1 MQTMILTSQ
10 DQLKNLDNVGAVLIY
25 PSKITTSGLIQSA
38 TSNDL
43 VVNCIVDDDP
53 DNAFVGK
60 SLSAL
65 GYPTGCYIVINYQ
78 SKKDVKD
85 ITGAFSNNLQLGY
98 RAAIIVN
105 KSDYTQDDFKAFS
118 QYGIIVIDHNDVKN
132 HILTVPEF
140 LTSRS
145 LAMIRDYT
153 NVDISNVGPGAFVGV
168 GKDTSG
174 LGGGRSFGY
183 STNGQDFYAVITPKG
198 LVFRQID
205 ALRMWRL
212 LKPQQAAQIG
222 DFFNNKV
229 AKEIEAQ
236 NESLKSAVATANSA
250 VNAANQAVNDSKV
263 NSDAINAMKSAE
275 SKARADADKALSD
288 AQAAIKNV
296 SSNVDAVWKNI
307 ASVEGQVNSVQT
319 ANEAVAK
326 QLKAD
331 LSSAKEKILTANDNL
346 TKAQAAIEDNKKAIA
361 ANVSSINA
369 TIAQHKKDI
378 EAAQAANAQTA
389 NELAS
394 YTKQAE
400 AQEKTIKALQSD
412 DDSTKLTIADIK
424 GNVTQVQD
432 SVTGLTASLK
442 DTNNNV
448 ATVKA
453 QADSLSSTL
462 TTQGKSVSQ
471 LLQTVTSL
479 TSSLKDADGR
489 LSTVEQTAKSQTTTI
504 SGLKDNFTQVKQ
516 EADKLTD
523 TLKDTQGNIAQ
534 VQATAKGLS
543 EQIESAQGDISNL
556 TKTATS
562 IQASLTDHS
571 KRIASV
577 EARADKL
584 ESDMKD
590 AQGNIT
596 TAMQTASEASVI
608 ASDAKSNAATA
619 VVTANGVKAVAQ
631 DANSTATEAKV
642 TASEASVIASNAKS
656 DVLTVATTASDAKML
671 ATNANSQAME
681 ANATASNVSINLSE
695 IEKTAN
701 NAASQ
706 ASVATSKADSNAKQI
721 SNVADTVTTLQ
732 TSIQATQKEL
742 SGKVDQATIDSTNKR
757 LEDIN
762 AQVSVVAGEVRS
774 KAEQTTVS
782 GISTDL
788 NDLKAKAESIEK
800 DDIDFNDCKS
810 QMNIFSKGP
819 KNAPNDNYW
828 WYLRVEPGTEG
839 RVTQYAVSDRDNHH
853 YTRQFILTSWT
864 PWKETADSNDVAN
877 LQAQV
882 DKHSTE
888 ISNNTKEI
896 QLKADSQTVN
906 EINQTVQ
913 QQQAQQKVLADQITS
928 KVSSADVEKLV
939 DGKGFAT
946 KDLVESS
953 ITQAS
958 GKINETI
965 TNLQG
970 NLQNITADLTGLQST
985 VKDKADQ
992 SQITQLTNIVQS
1004 KVSSKDYQTTISQL
1018 TNDINAKVA
1027 KGDLISQINI
1037 EAGQTLIQSK
1047 KLFLDADSVVFSGKA
1062 FIPDAAIANL
1072 SLDKLTT
1079 GHITIPLT
1087 DKFGNEIELG
1097 REGIEISSLY
1107 SSIDRKEPDSSAN
1120 SNDSSANS
1128 SQTDNNA
1135 VQAASLMTSFAAIAN
1150 QPDDSGGLSSNGNIP
1165 DQPDNPDHP
1174 DTYTTSASYRMRLTA
1189 DGLRMIQ
1196 RVHYKNDRDG
1206 KENDRDFT
1214 ELQVS
1219 PVNAV
1224 GAETTDGANGLA
1236 FVTGVDDN
1244 DYTTGN
1250 QPASF
1255 LALGSGKKT
1264 NEKGTTFHNLDVI
1277 YSATSRSGYPA
1288 GMNVNTHLHILPPGA
1303 DHSIQAVWVSWSNWD
1318 GGEKYPALVQ
1328 DGANWGG
1335 VAFPKS
1341 GRVTLFDANGRYYTP
1356 DRNTGIGPY
1365 NSYGG

>member
-1 MQTMILTSQ
+1 MILTSQ
-10 DQLKNLDNVGAVLIY
+10 DQLKNLDNVGAVLVY

-38 TSNDL
+38 LSNDL
-43 VVNCIVDDDP
+43 VVNCIVDEDP

-212 LKPQQAAQIG
+212 LKPQQTAQIG

-236 NESLKSAVATANSA
+236 NESLKSAVSNASEAVKRADSA
-250 VNAANQAVNDSKV
+250 VANSKV
-263 NSDAINAMKSAE
+263 NSDAIKAMQSAASEAKSDAQNATNIANAMKSSVTDQLKNLDSTSKELDNARSEMTQYAKTAQDQGKDIADLKKSTAE
-275 SKARADADKALSD
+275 ITAGVANTKGDVAELKINASATAVMASNNKSD
-288 AQAAIKNV
+288 ITQLQVTA
-296 SSNVDAVWKNI
+296 SNASIDLQNAKSDI
-307 ASVEGQVNSVQT
+307 ASVNAT
-319 ANEAVAK
+319 ADK
-326 QLKAD
+326 
-331 LSSAKEKILTANDNL
+331 
-346 TKAQAAIEDNKKAIA
+346 
-361 ANVSSINA
+361 INA
-369 TIAQHKKDI
+369 SIKD
-378 EAAQAANAQTA
+378 Q
-389 NELAS
+389 
-394 YTKQAE
+394 
-400 AQEKTIKALQSD
+400 
-412 DDSTKLTIADIK
+412 
-424 GNVTQVQD
+424 
-432 SVTGLTASLK
+432 
-442 DTNNNV
+442 
-448 ATVKA
+448 
-453 QADSLSSTL
+453 
-462 TTQGKSVSQ
+462 
-471 LLQTVTSL
+471 
-479 TSSLKDADGR
+479 DGR
-489 LSTVEQTAKSQTTTI
+489 ISTVEQTAKGIQATI
-504 SGLKDNFTQVKQ
+504 GNQQNDINTIKQ
-516 EADKLTD
+516 EATGMKETIINNQKQLTEINTSVD
-523 TLKDTQGNIAQ
+523 
-534 VQATAKGLS
+534 GLS
-543 EQIESAQGDISNL
+543 
-556 TKTATS
+556 TK
-562 IQASLTDHS
+562 
-571 KRIASV
+571 
-577 EARADKL
+577 
-584 ESDMKD
+584 
-590 AQGNIT
+590 
-596 TAMQTASEASVI
+596 
-608 ASDAKSNAATA
+608 
-619 VVTANGVKAVAQ
+619 
-631 DANSTATEAKV
+631 
-642 TASEASVIASNAKS
+642 
-656 DVLTVATTASDAKML
+656 
-671 ATNANSQAME
+671 
-681 ANATASNVSINLSE
+681 
-695 IEKTAN
+695 
-701 NAASQ
+701 
-706 ASVATSKADSNAKQI
+706 
-721 SNVADTVTTLQ
+721 
-732 TSIQATQKEL
+732 
-742 SGKVDQATIDSTNKR
+742 
-757 LEDIN
+757 
-762 AQVSVVAGEVRS
+762 VAGAV
-774 KAEQTTVS
+774 
-782 GISTDL
+782 G
-788 NDLKAKAESIEK
+788 K
-800 DDIDFNDCKS
+800 DF
-810 QMNIFSKGP
+810 
-819 KNAPNDNYW
+819 
-828 WYLRVEPGTEG
+828 
-839 RVTQYAVSDRDNHH
+839 
-853 YTRQFILTSWT
+853 
-864 PWKETADSNDVAN
+864 
-877 LQAQV
+877 
-882 DKHSTE
+882 
-888 ISNNTKEI
+888 
-896 QLKADSQTVN
+896 
-906 EINQTVQ
+906 
-913 QQQAQQKVLADQITS
+913 
-928 KVSSADVEKLV
+928 
-939 DGKGFAT
+939 
-946 KDLVESS
+946 VESS
-953 ITQAS
+953 IKQAND
-958 GKINETI
+958 KINESI
-965 TNLQG
+965 TSING
-970 NLQNITADLTGLQST
+970 NIQNITADLNGVQAT
-985 VKDKADQ
+985 VKDKADV
-992 SQITQLTNIVQS
+992 SQITQLTNLIS
-1004 KVSSKDYQTTISQL
+1004 TKVNQDDYKSAITQL
-1018 TNDINAKVA
+1018 GDDINARVQ
-1027 KGDLISQINI
+1027 KGDLISQINL
-1037 EAGQTLIQSK
+1037 EAGQTLIESK

-1107 SSIDRKEPDSSAN
+1107 SSIDRKDPDSSAN
-1120 SNDSSANS
+1120 STDSSAS
-1128 SQTDNNA
+1128 SNQTDNNA

-1150 QPDDSGGLSSNGNIP
+1150 QPDDSGGSSSNGNIP

-1255 LALGSGKKT
+1255 LALGNGKKT
-1264 NEKGTTFHNLDVI
+1264 NEKGTTLHNLDVI

-1318 GGEKYPALVQ
+1318 WGERYPAIVQ

-1365 NSYGG
+1365 NNYGG

>member
-1 MQTMILTSQ
+1 MILTSQ
-10 DQLKNLDNVGAVLIY
+10 DQLKNLDNVGAVLVY

-38 TSNDL
+38 LSNDL
-43 VVNCIVDDDP
+43 VVNCIVDEDP

-212 LKPQQAAQIG
+212 LKPQQTAQIG

-236 NESLKSAVATANSA
+236 NESLKSAVSNASEAVKRADSA
-250 VNAANQAVNDSKV
+250 VANSKV
-263 NSDAINAMKSAE
+263 NSDAIKAMQSAASEAKSDAQNATNIANAMKSSVTDQLKNLDSTSKELDNARSEMTQYAKTAQDQGKDIADLKKSTAE
-275 SKARADADKALSD
+275 ITAGVANTKGDVAELKINASATAVMASNNKSD
-288 AQAAIKNV
+288 ITQLQVTA
-296 SSNVDAVWKNI
+296 SNASIDLQNAKSDI
-307 ASVEGQVNSVQT
+307 ASVNAT
-319 ANEAVAK
+319 ADK
-326 QLKAD
+326 
-331 LSSAKEKILTANDNL
+331 
-346 TKAQAAIEDNKKAIA
+346 
-361 ANVSSINA
+361 INA
-369 TIAQHKKDI
+369 SIKD
-378 EAAQAANAQTA
+378 Q
-389 NELAS
+389 
-394 YTKQAE
+394 
-400 AQEKTIKALQSD
+400 
-412 DDSTKLTIADIK
+412 
-424 GNVTQVQD
+424 
-432 SVTGLTASLK
+432 
-442 DTNNNV
+442 
-448 ATVKA
+448 
-453 QADSLSSTL
+453 
-462 TTQGKSVSQ
+462 
-471 LLQTVTSL
+471 
-479 TSSLKDADGR
+479 DGR
-489 LSTVEQTAKSQTTTI
+489 ISTVEQTAKGIQATI
-504 SGLKDNFTQVKQ
+504 GNQQNDINTIKQ
-516 EADKLTD
+516 EATGMKETIINNQKQLTEINTSVD
-523 TLKDTQGNIAQ
+523 
-534 VQATAKGLS
+534 GLS
-543 EQIESAQGDISNL
+543 
-556 TKTATS
+556 TK
-562 IQASLTDHS
+562 
-571 KRIASV
+571 
-577 EARADKL
+577 
-584 ESDMKD
+584 
-590 AQGNIT
+590 
-596 TAMQTASEASVI
+596 
-608 ASDAKSNAATA
+608 
-619 VVTANGVKAVAQ
+619 
-631 DANSTATEAKV
+631 
-642 TASEASVIASNAKS
+642 
-656 DVLTVATTASDAKML
+656 
-671 ATNANSQAME
+671 
-681 ANATASNVSINLSE
+681 
-695 IEKTAN
+695 
-701 NAASQ
+701 
-706 ASVATSKADSNAKQI
+706 
-721 SNVADTVTTLQ
+721 
-732 TSIQATQKEL
+732 
-742 SGKVDQATIDSTNKR
+742 
-757 LEDIN
+757 
-762 AQVSVVAGEVRS
+762 VAGAV
-774 KAEQTTVS
+774 
-782 GISTDL
+782 G
-788 NDLKAKAESIEK
+788 K
-800 DDIDFNDCKS
+800 DF
-810 QMNIFSKGP
+810 
-819 KNAPNDNYW
+819 
-828 WYLRVEPGTEG
+828 
-839 RVTQYAVSDRDNHH
+839 
-853 YTRQFILTSWT
+853 
-864 PWKETADSNDVAN
+864 
-877 LQAQV
+877 
-882 DKHSTE
+882 
-888 ISNNTKEI
+888 
-896 QLKADSQTVN
+896 
-906 EINQTVQ
+906 
-913 QQQAQQKVLADQITS
+913 
-928 KVSSADVEKLV
+928 
-939 DGKGFAT
+939 
-946 KDLVESS
+946 VESS
-953 ITQAS
+953 IKQAND
-958 GKINETI
+958 KINESI
-965 TNLQG
+965 TSING
-970 NLQNITADLTGLQST
+970 NIQNITADLNGVQAT
-985 VKDKADQ
+985 VKDKADV
-992 SQITQLTNIVQS
+992 SQITQLTNLIS
-1004 KVSSKDYQTTISQL
+1004 TKVNQDDYKSAITQL
-1018 TNDINAKVA
+1018 GDDINARVQ
-1027 KGDLISQINI
+1027 KGDLISQINL
-1037 EAGQTLIQSK
+1037 EAGQTLIESK

-1107 SSIDRKEPDSSAN
+1107 SSIDRKDPDSSAN
-1120 SNDSSANS
+1120 STDSSAS
-1128 SQTDNNA
+1128 SNQTDNNA

-1150 QPDDSGGLSSNGNIP
+1150 QPDDSGGSSSNGNIP

-1174 DTYTTSASYRMRLTA
+1174 DTYTKSASYRMRLTA

-1255 LALGSGKKT
+1255 LALGNGKKT
-1264 NEKGTTFHNLDVI
+1264 NEKGTTLHNLDVI

-1318 GGEKYPALVQ
+1318 WGERYPAIVQ

-1365 NSYGG
+1365 NNYGG

>member
-53 DNAFVGK
+53 DNAFIGQ
-60 SLSAL
+60 SLSQL
-65 GYPTGCYIVINYQ
+65 GYPSGCYIAINYQ
-78 SKKDVKD
+78 NKKTAKE
-85 ITGAFSNNLQLGY
+85 ITDAFSSNLQLGY
-98 RAAIIVN
+98 RAAIIIN

-250 VNAANQAVNDSKV
+250 VNTANQAVNDSKV
-263 NSDAINAMKSAE
+263 NSDAIKVMQSAASE
-275 SKARADADKALSD
+275 AKAGADKAISD

-296 SSNVDAVWKNI
+296 ASDTEAIRQNV
-307 ASVEGQVNSVQT
+307 ASVAGQVNS
-319 ANEAVAK
+319 
-326 QLKAD
+326 
-331 LSSAKEKILTANDNL
+331 
-346 TKAQAAIEDNKKAIA
+346 
-361 ANVSSINA
+361 
-369 TIAQHKKDI
+369 
-378 EAAQAANAQTA
+378 AQAANDSQAKAMQTDLDKAKQSILDISKNLDKVSA
-389 NELAS
+389 NLDTYAKSAAEQGHDITELKNQQGLIEADLAS
-394 YTKQAE
+394 AN
-400 AQEKTIKALQSD
+400 
-412 DDSTKLTIADIK
+412 
-424 GNVTQVQD
+424 GNVTQLQATVN
-432 SVTGLTASLK
+432 GLQGNLK
-442 DTNNNV
+442 DTDSDV
-448 ATVKA
+448 A
-453 QADSLSSTL
+453 SLSATA
-462 TTQGKSVSQ
+462 SQ
-471 LLQTVTSL
+471 AGLA
-479 TSSLKDADGR
+479 LKNA
-489 LSTVEQTAKSQTTTI
+489 QSQ
-504 SGLKDNFTQVKQ
+504 V
-516 EADKLTD
+516 
-523 TLKDTQGNIAQ
+523 AQ
-534 VQATAKGLS
+534 V
-543 EQIESAQGDISNL
+543 I
-556 TKTATS
+556 
-562 IQASLTDHS
+562 
-571 KRIASV
+571 
-577 EARADKL
+577 ARADKFQATIA
-584 ESDMKD
+584 E
-590 AQGNIT
+590 QGKKIVDIKA
-596 TAMQTASEASVI
+596 TADSASVA
-608 ASDAKSNAATA
+608 ASN
-619 VVTANGVKAVAQ
+619 
-631 DANSTATEAKV
+631 ANSTATEAKL
-642 TASEASVIASNAKS
+642 TASEAGIVASNAKS
-656 DVLTVATTASDAKML
+656 DVLTVTANASDAKML

-681 ANATASNVSINLSE
+681 ANMAASNVSIHLSGV
-695 IEKTAN
+695 EKTAN

-706 ASVATSKADSNAKQI
+706 ASVATSKADQAGSNANKAQETANQANSSASKAQATADNNAKQI
-721 SNVADTVTTLQ
+721 SNVANTVTTVQ

-742 SGKVDQATIDSTNKR
+742 SGKVDQATIDSTNKK

-788 NDLKAKAESIEK
+788 NDLKAKAELIEK

-828 WYLRVEPGTEG
+828 WYLRVEPGTES

-853 YTRQFILTSWT
+853 YTRQFISTSWT

-906 EINQTVQ
+906 TINQTVQ
-913 QQQAQQKVLADQITS
+913 QQQAQQKIFADQITS
-928 KVSSADVEKLV
+928 KVSSADVEKMV

-970 NLQNITADLTGLQST
+970 NLQNVTADLTGLQST

-1004 KVSSKDYQTTISQL
+1004 KVSSEDYQTTISQL

-1027 KGDLISQINI
+1027 KGDLISQINM
-1037 EAGQTLIQSK
+1037 EAGQMLIQSN

-1062 FIPDAAIANL
+1062 FIPDAAIENL

-1087 DKFGNEIELG
+1087 DKFGNKIELG
-1097 REGIEISSLY
+1097 REGIEISSAF
-1107 SSIDRKEPDSSAN
+1107 STGDDGSDSSTS
-1120 SNDSSANS
+1120 SNDSSQKDKSAFK
-1128 SQTDNNA
+1128 
-1135 VQAASLMTSFAAIAN
+1135 LR
-1150 QPDDSGGLSSNGNIP
+1150 LSSNGVTFANQIEYGDTSKHIHKSDEYQFINLRP
-1165 DQPDNPDHP
+1165 DILHETNGSSD
-1174 DTYTTSASYRMRLTA
+1174 
-1189 DGLRMIQ
+1189 
-1196 RVHYKNDRDG
+1196 
-1206 KENDRDFT
+1206 DFRT
-1214 ELQVS
+1214 PSGMTMYV
-1219 PVNAV
+1219 PVNYSSDL
-1224 GAETTDGANGLA
+1224 GPSSPGG
-1236 FVTGVDDN
+1236 F
-1244 DYTTGN
+1244 
-1250 QPASF
+1250 F
-1255 LALGSGKKT
+1255 ALGHENTTEGSGTDKAVDIAYVT
-1264 NEKGTTFHNLDVI
+1264 RAINDWQQGFH
-1277 YSATSRSGYPA
+1277 
-1288 GMNVNTHLHILPPGA
+1288 VNTTMYMKPSGA
-1303 DHSIQAVWVSWSNWD
+1303 SHGMRTAWVSWSGWD
-1318 GGEKYPALVQ
+1318 NGERYPAFINGNTML
-1328 DGANWGG
+1328 GG
-1335 VAFPKS
+1335 IAFPAS
-1341 GRVTLFDANGRYYTP
+1341 GKITLFDPYGHTFWLTDQNSNYYSQKTHTK
-1356 DRNTGIGPY
+1356 DWGDNY
-1365 NSYGG
+1365 

>member
-1 MQTMILTSQ
+1 MILTSQ
-10 DQLKNLDNVGAVLIY
+10 DQLKNLDNVGAVLVY

-38 TSNDL
+38 LSNDL
-43 VVNCIVDDDP
+43 VVNCIVDEDP

-212 LKPQQAAQIG
+212 LKPQQTAQIG

-236 NESLKSAVATANSA
+236 NESLKSAVSNASEAVKRADSA
-250 VNAANQAVNDSKV
+250 VANSKV
-263 NSDAINAMKSAE
+263 NSDAIKAMQSAASEAKSDAQNATNIANAMKSIVTDQLKNLDSTSKELDNARSEMTQYAKTAQDQGKDIADLKKSTAE
-275 SKARADADKALSD
+275 ITADVANTKGDVAELKINASATAVMASNNKSD
-288 AQAAIKNV
+288 ITQLQVTA
-296 SSNVDAVWKNI
+296 SNASIDLQNAKSDI
-307 ASVEGQVNSVQT
+307 ASVNAT
-319 ANEAVAK
+319 ADK
-326 QLKAD
+326 
-331 LSSAKEKILTANDNL
+331 
-346 TKAQAAIEDNKKAIA
+346 
-361 ANVSSINA
+361 INA
-369 TIAQHKKDI
+369 SIKD
-378 EAAQAANAQTA
+378 Q
-389 NELAS
+389 
-394 YTKQAE
+394 
-400 AQEKTIKALQSD
+400 
-412 DDSTKLTIADIK
+412 
-424 GNVTQVQD
+424 
-432 SVTGLTASLK
+432 
-442 DTNNNV
+442 
-448 ATVKA
+448 
-453 QADSLSSTL
+453 
-462 TTQGKSVSQ
+462 
-471 LLQTVTSL
+471 
-479 TSSLKDADGR
+479 DGR
-489 LSTVEQTAKSQTTTI
+489 ISTVEQTAK
-504 SGLKDNFTQVKQ
+504 G
-516 EADKLTD
+516 
-523 TLKDTQGNIAQ
+523 
-534 VQATAKGLS
+534 
-543 EQIESAQGDISNL
+543 
-556 TKTATS
+556 
-562 IQASLTDHS
+562 
-571 KRIASV
+571 
-577 EARADKL
+577 
-584 ESDMKD
+584 
-590 AQGNIT
+590 
-596 TAMQTASEASVI
+596 
-608 ASDAKSNAATA
+608 
-619 VVTANGVKAVAQ
+619 
-631 DANSTATEAKV
+631 
-642 TASEASVIASNAKS
+642 
-656 DVLTVATTASDAKML
+656 
-671 ATNANSQAME
+671 
-681 ANATASNVSINLSE
+681 
-695 IEKTAN
+695 
-701 NAASQ
+701 
-706 ASVATSKADSNAKQI
+706 
-721 SNVADTVTTLQ
+721 
-732 TSIQATQKEL
+732 IQATIGNQ
-742 SGKVDQATIDSTNKR
+742 QN
-757 LEDIN
+757 DIN
-762 AQVSVVAGEVRS
+762 TIKQDATGMKETITNNQKQLTEINTSVDGLSTKVAGAV
-774 KAEQTTVS
+774 
-782 GISTDL
+782 G
-788 NDLKAKAESIEK
+788 K
-800 DDIDFNDCKS
+800 DF
-810 QMNIFSKGP
+810 
-819 KNAPNDNYW
+819 
-828 WYLRVEPGTEG
+828 
-839 RVTQYAVSDRDNHH
+839 
-853 YTRQFILTSWT
+853 
-864 PWKETADSNDVAN
+864 
-877 LQAQV
+877 
-882 DKHSTE
+882 
-888 ISNNTKEI
+888 
-896 QLKADSQTVN
+896 
-906 EINQTVQ
+906 
-913 QQQAQQKVLADQITS
+913 
-928 KVSSADVEKLV
+928 
-939 DGKGFAT
+939 
-946 KDLVESS
+946 VESS
-953 ITQAS
+953 IKQAND
-958 GKINETI
+958 KINESI
-965 TNLQG
+965 TSING
-970 NLQNITADLTGLQST
+970 NIQNITADLNGVQAT
-985 VKDKADQ
+985 VKNKADV
-992 SQITQLTNIVQS
+992 SQITQLTNLIS
-1004 KVSSKDYQTTISQL
+1004 TKVNQDDYKSAITQL
-1018 TNDINAKVA
+1018 GDDINARVQ
-1027 KGDLISQINI
+1027 KGDLISQINL
-1037 EAGQTLIQSK
+1037 EAGQTLIESK

-1120 SNDSSANS
+1120 STDSSAS
-1128 SQTDNNA
+1128 SNQTDNNA

-1150 QPDDSGGLSSNGNIP
+1150 QPDDSGGSSSNGNIP

-1174 DTYTTSASYRMRLTA
+1174 DTYTRSASYRMRLTA

-1255 LALGSGKKT
+1255 LALGNGKKT

-1303 DHSIQAVWVSWSNWD
+1303 DHGIRTAWVSWSGWD

-1365 NSYGG
+1365 NNYGG

>member
-53 DNAFVGK
+53 DNAFIGQ
-60 SLSAL
+60 SLSQL
-65 GYPTGCYIVINYQ
+65 GYPSGCYIVINYQ

-98 RAAIIVN
+98 RAAIIIN

-263 NSDAINAMKSAE
+263 NSDAIKAMQSAASEAKSDAQNATNIANAMKSSVTDQLKNLDST
-275 SKARADADKALSD
+275 SKELDNARSEMTQYAKT
-288 AQAAIKNV
+288 AQ
-296 SSNVDAVWKNI
+296 DQGKNI
-307 ASVEGQVNSVQT
+307 ADLKKST
-319 ANEAVAK
+319 AEITADVANTK
-326 QLKAD
+326 GDVAELK
-331 LSSAKEKILTANDNL
+331 
-346 TKAQAAIEDNKKAIA
+346 
-361 ANVSSINA
+361 INA
-369 TIAQHKKDI
+369 SATAVMASNNKSDI
-378 EAAQAANAQTA
+378 TQ
-389 NELAS
+389 
-394 YTKQAE
+394 
-400 AQEKTIKALQSD
+400 LQ
-412 DDSTKLTIADIK
+412 
-424 GNVTQVQD
+424 V
-432 SVTGLTASLK
+432 TASNASIDLQNAKSDIASFNATADKINTSIK
-442 DTNNNV
+442 DQDN
-448 ATVKA
+448 
-453 QADSLSSTL
+453 
-462 TTQGKSVSQ
+462 
-471 LLQTVTSL
+471 
-479 TSSLKDADGR
+479 R
-489 LSTVEQTAKSQTTTI
+489 ISTVEQTAKGI
-504 SGLKDNFTQVKQ
+504 
-516 EADKLTD
+516 
-523 TLKDTQGNIAQ
+523 
-534 VQATAKGLS
+534 QATIGN
-543 EQIESAQGDISNL
+543 QQNDINTIKQDATGMKETITNNQKQL
-556 TKTATS
+556 TE
-562 IQASLTDHS
+562 IN
-571 KRIASV
+571 ASV
-577 EARADKL
+577 EGL
-584 ESDMKD
+584 
-590 AQGNIT
+590 
-596 TAMQTASEASVI
+596 
-608 ASDAKSNAATA
+608 
-619 VVTANGVKAVAQ
+619 
-631 DANSTATEAKV
+631 STK
-642 TASEASVIASNAKS
+642 
-656 DVLTVATTASDAKML
+656 
-671 ATNANSQAME
+671 
-681 ANATASNVSINLSE
+681 
-695 IEKTAN
+695 
-701 NAASQ
+701 
-706 ASVATSKADSNAKQI
+706 
-721 SNVADTVTTLQ
+721 
-732 TSIQATQKEL
+732 
-742 SGKVDQATIDSTNKR
+742 
-757 LEDIN
+757 
-762 AQVSVVAGEVRS
+762 VAGAV
-774 KAEQTTVS
+774 
-782 GISTDL
+782 G
-788 NDLKAKAESIEK
+788 K
-800 DDIDFNDCKS
+800 DF
-810 QMNIFSKGP
+810 
-819 KNAPNDNYW
+819 
-828 WYLRVEPGTEG
+828 
-839 RVTQYAVSDRDNHH
+839 
-853 YTRQFILTSWT
+853 
-864 PWKETADSNDVAN
+864 
-877 LQAQV
+877 
-882 DKHSTE
+882 
-888 ISNNTKEI
+888 
-896 QLKADSQTVN
+896 
-906 EINQTVQ
+906 
-913 QQQAQQKVLADQITS
+913 
-928 KVSSADVEKLV
+928 
-939 DGKGFAT
+939 
-946 KDLVESS
+946 VESS
-953 ITQAS
+953 IKQAND
-958 GKINETI
+958 KINESI
-965 TNLQG
+965 TSING
-970 NLQNITADLTGLQST
+970 NIQNITADLNGIQAT
-985 VKDKADQ
+985 VKNKADV
-992 SQITQLTNIVQS
+992 SQITQLTNLIS
-1004 KVSSKDYQTTISQL
+1004 TKVNQDDYKSAITQL
-1018 TNDINAKVA
+1018 GDDINARVQ
-1027 KGDLISQINI
+1027 KGDLISQINL
-1037 EAGQTLIQSK
+1037 EAGQTLIESK

-1120 SNDSSANS
+1120 STDSSAS
-1128 SQTDNNA
+1128 SNQTDNNA

-1150 QPDDSGGLSSNGNIP
+1150 QPNDSGGSSSNGNIP

-1255 LALGSGKKT
+1255 LALGNGKKT
-1264 NEKGTTFHNLDVI
+1264 NEKGTTLHHLDVI

-1328 DGANWGG
+1328 DGSNWGG

-1365 NSYGG
+1365 NNYGG

>member
-1 MQTMILTSQ
+1 MAKTSKTQTMILTSQ
-10 DQLKNLDNVGAVLIY
+10 DQLKNLDNVGAVLVY

-38 TSNDL
+38 LSNDL
-43 VVNCIVDDDP
+43 VVNCIVDEDP

-212 LKPQQAAQIG
+212 LKPQQTAQIG

-236 NESLKSAVATANSA
+236 NESLKSAVSNASEAVKRADSA
-250 VNAANQAVNDSKV
+250 VANSKV
-263 NSDAINAMKSAE
+263 NSDAIKAMQSAASEAKSDAQNATNIANAMKSIVTDQLKNLDSTSKELDNARSEMTQYAKTAQDQGKDIADLKKSTAE
-275 SKARADADKALSD
+275 ITADVANTKGDVAELKVNASATAVMASNNKSD
-288 AQAAIKNV
+288 ITQLQVTA
-296 SSNVDAVWKNI
+296 SNASIDLQNAKSDI
-307 ASVEGQVNSVQT
+307 ASVNAT
-319 ANEAVAK
+319 ADK
-326 QLKAD
+326 
-331 LSSAKEKILTANDNL
+331 
-346 TKAQAAIEDNKKAIA
+346 
-361 ANVSSINA
+361 INA
-369 TIAQHKKDI
+369 SIKD
-378 EAAQAANAQTA
+378 Q
-389 NELAS
+389 
-394 YTKQAE
+394 
-400 AQEKTIKALQSD
+400 
-412 DDSTKLTIADIK
+412 
-424 GNVTQVQD
+424 
-432 SVTGLTASLK
+432 
-442 DTNNNV
+442 
-448 ATVKA
+448 
-453 QADSLSSTL
+453 
-462 TTQGKSVSQ
+462 
-471 LLQTVTSL
+471 
-479 TSSLKDADGR
+479 DGR
-489 LSTVEQTAKSQTTTI
+489 ISTVEQTAK
-504 SGLKDNFTQVKQ
+504 G
-516 EADKLTD
+516 
-523 TLKDTQGNIAQ
+523 
-534 VQATAKGLS
+534 
-543 EQIESAQGDISNL
+543 
-556 TKTATS
+556 
-562 IQASLTDHS
+562 
-571 KRIASV
+571 
-577 EARADKL
+577 
-584 ESDMKD
+584 
-590 AQGNIT
+590 
-596 TAMQTASEASVI
+596 
-608 ASDAKSNAATA
+608 
-619 VVTANGVKAVAQ
+619 
-631 DANSTATEAKV
+631 
-642 TASEASVIASNAKS
+642 
-656 DVLTVATTASDAKML
+656 
-671 ATNANSQAME
+671 
-681 ANATASNVSINLSE
+681 
-695 IEKTAN
+695 
-701 NAASQ
+701 
-706 ASVATSKADSNAKQI
+706 
-721 SNVADTVTTLQ
+721 
-732 TSIQATQKEL
+732 IQATIGNQ
-742 SGKVDQATIDSTNKR
+742 QN
-757 LEDIN
+757 DIN
-762 AQVSVVAGEVRS
+762 TIKQDATGMKETITNNQKQLTEINTSVDGLSTKVAGAV
-774 KAEQTTVS
+774 
-782 GISTDL
+782 G
-788 NDLKAKAESIEK
+788 K
-800 DDIDFNDCKS
+800 DF
-810 QMNIFSKGP
+810 
-819 KNAPNDNYW
+819 
-828 WYLRVEPGTEG
+828 
-839 RVTQYAVSDRDNHH
+839 
-853 YTRQFILTSWT
+853 
-864 PWKETADSNDVAN
+864 
-877 LQAQV
+877 
-882 DKHSTE
+882 
-888 ISNNTKEI
+888 
-896 QLKADSQTVN
+896 
-906 EINQTVQ
+906 
-913 QQQAQQKVLADQITS
+913 
-928 KVSSADVEKLV
+928 
-939 DGKGFAT
+939 
-946 KDLVESS
+946 VESS
-953 ITQAS
+953 IKQAND
-958 GKINETI
+958 KINESI
-965 TNLQG
+965 TSING
-970 NLQNITADLTGLQST
+970 NIQNITADLNGVQAT
-985 VKDKADQ
+985 VKNKADV
-992 SQITQLTNIVQS
+992 SQITQLTNLIS
-1004 KVSSKDYQTTISQL
+1004 TKVNQDDYKSAITQL
-1018 TNDINAKVA
+1018 GDDINARVQ
-1027 KGDLISQINI
+1027 KGDLISQINL
-1037 EAGQTLIQSK
+1037 EAGQTLIESK

-1120 SNDSSANS
+1120 STDSSAS
-1128 SQTDNNA
+1128 SNQTDNNA
-1135 VQAASLMTSFAAIAN
+1135 VQSASLMTSFAAIAN
-1150 QPDDSGGLSSNGNIP
+1150 QPDDSGGSSSNGNIP

-1174 DTYTTSASYRMRLTA
+1174 DTYTRSASYRMRLTA

-1255 LALGSGKKT
+1255 LALGNGKKT
-1264 NEKGTTFHNLDVI
+1264 NEKGTTLHHLDVI

-1328 DGANWGG
+1328 DGSNWGG

-1365 NSYGG
+1365 NNYGG

>member
-1 MQTMILTSQ
+1 MILTSQ
-10 DQLKNLDNVGAVLIY
+10 DQLKNLDNVGAVLVY

-38 TSNDL
+38 LSNDL
-43 VVNCIVDDDP
+43 VVNCIVDEDP

-212 LKPQQAAQIG
+212 LKPQQTAQIG

-236 NESLKSAVATANSA
+236 NESLKSAVSNASEAVKRADSA
-250 VNAANQAVNDSKV
+250 VANSKV
-263 NSDAINAMKSAE
+263 NSDAIKAMQSAASEAKSDAQNATNIANAMKSSVTDQLKNLDSTSKELDNARSEMTQYAKAAQDQGKDIADLKKSTAE
-275 SKARADADKALSD
+275 ITADVANTKGDVAELKINASATAVMASNNKSD
-288 AQAAIKNV
+288 ITQLQVTA
-296 SSNVDAVWKNI
+296 SNASIDLQNAKSDI
-307 ASVEGQVNSVQT
+307 ASVNAT
-319 ANEAVAK
+319 ADK
-326 QLKAD
+326 
-331 LSSAKEKILTANDNL
+331 
-346 TKAQAAIEDNKKAIA
+346 
-361 ANVSSINA
+361 INA
-369 TIAQHKKDI
+369 SIKD
-378 EAAQAANAQTA
+378 Q
-389 NELAS
+389 
-394 YTKQAE
+394 
-400 AQEKTIKALQSD
+400 
-412 DDSTKLTIADIK
+412 
-424 GNVTQVQD
+424 
-432 SVTGLTASLK
+432 
-442 DTNNNV
+442 
-448 ATVKA
+448 
-453 QADSLSSTL
+453 
-462 TTQGKSVSQ
+462 
-471 LLQTVTSL
+471 
-479 TSSLKDADGR
+479 DGR
-489 LSTVEQTAKSQTTTI
+489 ISTVEQTAK
-504 SGLKDNFTQVKQ
+504 G
-516 EADKLTD
+516 
-523 TLKDTQGNIAQ
+523 
-534 VQATAKGLS
+534 
-543 EQIESAQGDISNL
+543 
-556 TKTATS
+556 
-562 IQASLTDHS
+562 
-571 KRIASV
+571 
-577 EARADKL
+577 
-584 ESDMKD
+584 
-590 AQGNIT
+590 
-596 TAMQTASEASVI
+596 
-608 ASDAKSNAATA
+608 
-619 VVTANGVKAVAQ
+619 
-631 DANSTATEAKV
+631 
-642 TASEASVIASNAKS
+642 
-656 DVLTVATTASDAKML
+656 
-671 ATNANSQAME
+671 
-681 ANATASNVSINLSE
+681 
-695 IEKTAN
+695 
-701 NAASQ
+701 
-706 ASVATSKADSNAKQI
+706 
-721 SNVADTVTTLQ
+721 
-732 TSIQATQKEL
+732 IQATIGNQ
-742 SGKVDQATIDSTNKR
+742 QN
-757 LEDIN
+757 DIN
-762 AQVSVVAGEVRS
+762 TIKQDATGMKETITNNQKQLTEINTSVDGLSTKVAGAV
-774 KAEQTTVS
+774 
-782 GISTDL
+782 G
-788 NDLKAKAESIEK
+788 K
-800 DDIDFNDCKS
+800 DF
-810 QMNIFSKGP
+810 
-819 KNAPNDNYW
+819 
-828 WYLRVEPGTEG
+828 
-839 RVTQYAVSDRDNHH
+839 
-853 YTRQFILTSWT
+853 
-864 PWKETADSNDVAN
+864 
-877 LQAQV
+877 
-882 DKHSTE
+882 
-888 ISNNTKEI
+888 
-896 QLKADSQTVN
+896 
-906 EINQTVQ
+906 
-913 QQQAQQKVLADQITS
+913 
-928 KVSSADVEKLV
+928 
-939 DGKGFAT
+939 
-946 KDLVESS
+946 VESS
-953 ITQAS
+953 IKQAND
-958 GKINETI
+958 KINESI
-965 TNLQG
+965 TSING
-970 NLQNITADLTGLQST
+970 NIQNITADLNGVQAT
-985 VKDKADQ
+985 VKNKADV
-992 SQITQLTNIVQS
+992 SQITQLTNLIS
-1004 KVSSKDYQTTISQL
+1004 TKVNQDDYKSAITQL
-1018 TNDINAKVA
+1018 GNDINARVQ
-1027 KGDLISQINI
+1027 KGDLISQINL
-1037 EAGQTLIQSK
+1037 EAGQTLIESK

-1107 SSIDRKEPDSSAN
+1107 SSIDRKDTDSSAN
-1120 SNDSSANS
+1120 SNDSSASS

-1135 VQAASLMTSFAAIAN
+1135 VQAASLMTSFAAIAD
-1150 QPDDSGGLSSNGNIP
+1150 QPDDSGGSSGNENIP

-1174 DTYTTSASYRMRLTA
+1174 DTYTKSASYRMRLTA

-1255 LALGSGKKT
+1255 LALGNGKKT
-1264 NEKGTTFHNLDVI
+1264 NEKGTTLHHLDVI

-1365 NSYGG
+1365 NNYGG

>member
-1 MQTMILTSQ
+1 MILTSQ
-10 DQLKNLDNVGAVLIY
+10 DQLKNLDNVGAVLVY

-38 TSNDL
+38 LSNDL
-43 VVNCIVDDDP
+43 VVNCIVDEDP

-212 LKPQQAAQIG
+212 LKPQQTAQIG

-236 NESLKSAVATANSA
+236 NESLKSAVATATSA

-263 NSDAINAMKSAE
+263 NSDAIKAMQSAASE
-275 SKARADADKALSD
+275 AKAGADKAISD

-296 SSNVDAVWKNI
+296 ASDVEAIRQNV
-307 ASVEGQVNSVQT
+307 ASVEGQVNS
-319 ANEAVAK
+319 
-326 QLKAD
+326 
-331 LSSAKEKILTANDNL
+331 
-346 TKAQAAIEDNKKAIA
+346 
-361 ANVSSINA
+361 
-369 TIAQHKKDI
+369 
-378 EAAQAANAQTA
+378 AQAANDSQAKAMQADLNKAKQSISDISKNLDKVSA
-389 NELAS
+389 NLDTYAKSAAEQGHDITELKNQQGLIEADLAS
-394 YTKQAE
+394 AN
-400 AQEKTIKALQSD
+400 
-412 DDSTKLTIADIK
+412 
-424 GNVTQVQD
+424 GNVTQLQATVN
-432 SVTGLTASLK
+432 GLQGNLK
-442 DTNNNV
+442 DTDSDV
-448 ATVKA
+448 A
-453 QADSLSSTL
+453 SLSATA
-462 TTQGKSVSQ
+462 SQ
-471 LLQTVTSL
+471 AGLA
-479 TSSLKDADGR
+479 LKNA
-489 LSTVEQTAKSQTTTI
+489 QSQ
-504 SGLKDNFTQVKQ
+504 V
-516 EADKLTD
+516 
-523 TLKDTQGNIAQ
+523 AQ
-534 VQATAKGLS
+534 V
-543 EQIESAQGDISNL
+543 I
-556 TKTATS
+556 
-562 IQASLTDHS
+562 
-571 KRIASV
+571 
-577 EARADKL
+577 ARADKFQATIA
-584 ESDMKD
+584 EQDKKIVD
-590 AQGNIT
+590 IKA
-596 TAMQTASEASVI
+596 TADSASVA
-608 ASDAKSNAATA
+608 ASN
-619 VVTANGVKAVAQ
+619 
-631 DANSTATEAKV
+631 ANSTATEAKLTASAASV
-642 TASEASVIASNAKS
+642 TASDAKS
-656 DVLTVATTASDAKML
+656 DVLTATTTASDAKLL
-671 ATNANSQAME
+671 ATNAKSQAME
-681 ANATASNVSINLSE
+681 ANATASNVSIHLSGV
-695 IEKTAN
+695 EKTAN

-706 ASVATSKADSNAKQI
+706 ANVATSKADSNAKQI
-721 SNVADTVTTLQ
+721 NSVANTVTTVQ
-732 TSIQATQKEL
+732 ASVEATQKEL

-853 YTRQFILTSWT
+853 YTRQFISTSWT

-906 EINQTVQ
+906 TINQTVQ
-913 QQQAQQKVLADQITS
+913 QQQAQQKILADQITS
-928 KVSSADVEKLV
+928 KVSSADVEKMV

-958 GKINETI
+958 GKINESI

-970 NLQNITADLTGLQST
+970 NLQNVTADLTGLQST

-992 SQITQLTNIVQS
+992 SQITQLTNVVQS
-1004 KVSSKDYQTTISQL
+1004 KVSSNDFTSKISQL
-1018 TNDINAKVA
+1018 SNDINARVS
-1027 KGDLISQINI
+1027 KGDLMSQLNM
-1037 EAGQTLIQSK
+1037 EAGQMLIQSN

-1062 FIPDAAIANL
+1062 FIPDAAIENL

-1120 SNDSSANS
+1120 STDSSAS
-1128 SQTDNNA
+1128 SNQTDNNA

-1150 QPDDSGGLSSNGNIP
+1150 QPDDSGGSSSNGNIP

-1174 DTYTTSASYRMRLTA
+1174 DTYTKSASYRMRLTA

-1255 LALGSGKKT
+1255 LALGNGKKT

-1303 DHSIQAVWVSWSNWD
+1303 DHGIRTAWVSWSGWD

-1328 DGANWGG
+1328 DGSNYWGG

-1341 GRVTLFDANGRYYTP
+1341 GRVTLFDADGRYYTP
-1356 DRNTGIGPY
+1356 YKNTGIGPY
-1365 NSYGG
+1365 NNYGG

>member
-1 MQTMILTSQ
+1 MILTSQ
-10 DQLKNLDNVGAVLIY
+10 DQLKNLDNVGAVLVY

-38 TSNDL
+38 LSNDL
-43 VVNCIVDDDP
+43 VVNCIVDEDP

-212 LKPQQAAQIG
+212 LKPQQTAQIG

-236 NESLKSAVATANSA
+236 NESLKSAVATATSA

-263 NSDAINAMKSAE
+263 NSDAIKAMQSAASE
-275 SKARADADKALSD
+275 AKAGADKAISD

-296 SSNVDAVWKNI
+296 ASDAEAIRKNV
-307 ASVEGQVNSVQT
+307 ASVEGQVNSAQA

-326 QLKAD
+326 QLQAD

-400 AQEKTIKALQSD
+400 AQGKTIKALQSD

-432 SVTGLTASLK
+432 SITGITASLK

-471 LLQTVTSL
+471 LLQTATSL

-523 TLKDTQGNIAQ
+523 TLKDAQGNIAQ
-534 VQATAKGLS
+534 VQTTAKGLS

-608 ASDAKSNAATA
+608 ASDAKS
-619 VVTANGVKAVAQ
+619 
-631 DANSTATEAKV
+631 
-642 TASEASVIASNAKS
+642 
-656 DVLTVATTASDAKML
+656 DVLTATTTASDAKLL

-681 ANATASNVSINLSE
+681 ANATANNVSINLSG

-706 ASVATSKADSNAKQI
+706 ASVATSKADQAGSNANKAQETANQANSSASKAQATADNNAKQI
-721 SNVADTVTTLQ
+721 SNVANTVTTVQ
-732 TSIQATQKEL
+732 ASIQATQKEL
-742 SGKVDQATIDSTNKR
+742 SGKVDQATIDSTNKK

-774 KAEQTTVS
+774 KAEQTTVN

-853 YTRQFILTSWT
+853 YTRQFISTSWT
-864 PWKETADSNDVAN
+864 PWKEIADSNDVAN

-906 EINQTVQ
+906 TINQTVQ
-913 QQQAQQKVLADQITS
+913 QQQAQQKILADQISS
-928 KVSSADVEKLV
+928 KVSSADVEKMV

-985 VKDKADQ
+985 VRDKADQ
-992 SQITQLTNIVQS
+992 SQITQLTNVVQS
-1004 KVSSKDYQTTISQL
+1004 KVSSEDYQTTISQL

-1027 KGDLISQINI
+1027 KGDLISQINM

-1062 FIPDAAIANL
+1062 FIPDAAIAHL
-1072 SLDKLTT
+1072 SLDKLTA
-1079 GHITIPLT
+1079 GHITVPIA
-1087 DKFGNEIELG
+1087 DKYGNQIELG
-1097 REGIEISSLY
+1097 NDGINIISGLVVE
-1107 SSIDRKEPDSSAN
+1107 DSAN
-1120 SNDSSANS
+1120 SGSDSSDS
-1128 SQTDNNA
+1128 NA
-1135 VQAASLMTSFAAIAN
+1135 SDTTTISTSELTNLAASPAMALNTALFTIS
-1150 QPDDSGGLSSNGNIP
+1150 
-1165 DQPDNPDHP
+1165 DQPDNPNP
-1174 DTYTTSASYRMRLTA
+1174 SSSASSSAGSASSGSDSDSPQKIGYGVKLT
-1189 DGLRMIQ
+1189 
-1196 RVHYKNDRDG
+1196 
-1206 KENDRDFT
+1206 
-1214 ELQVS
+1214 
-1219 PVNAV
+1219 
-1224 GAETTDGANGLA
+1224 ANGLKMYQHRQYA
-1236 FVTGVDDN
+1236 KTKGAEPKSEDFTLLDVN
-1244 DYTTGN
+1244 PIKS
-1250 QPASF
+1250 PASNDSKKLPEGLAFMIQTQKYSSVLGPETPHNF
-1255 LALGSGKKT
+1255 LALGRRYYNDANDMT
-1264 NEKGTTFHNLDVI
+1264 GTDFYDVI
-1277 YSATSRSGYPA
+1277 YSADGGNGYNV
-1288 GMNVNTHLHILPPGA
+1288 GLHVNTSLYTKPYGA
-1303 DHSIQAVWVSWSNWD
+1303 DHGIRTAWVSWSAWD
-1318 GGEKYPALVQ
+1318 GGERYPAIVQ
-1328 DGANWGG
+1328 DGINWGG
-1335 VAFPKS
+1335 IAFPRS
-1341 GRVTLFDANGRYYTP
+1341 GHVTLFDWDGHYYTP
-1356 DRNTGIGPY
+1356 YRAVGHKHYT
-1365 NSYGG
+1365 YGG

>member
-1 MQTMILTSQ
+1 MILTSQ
-10 DQLKNLDNVGAVLIY
+10 DQLKNLDNVGAVLVY

-53 DNAFVGK
+53 DNAFIGQ
-60 SLSAL
+60 SLSQL
-65 GYPTGCYIVINYQ
+65 GYPSGCYIAINYQ
-78 SKKDVKD
+78 NKKTAKE
-85 ITGAFSNNLQLGY
+85 ITDAFSSNLQLGY
-98 RAAIIVN
+98 RAAIIIN
-105 KSDYTQDDFKAFS
+105 KSDYTQDDFKVFS

-263 NSDAINAMKSAE
+263 NSDAIKAMQSAASEAKSDAQNATNIANAMKSSVTDQLKNLDSTSKELDNARSEMTQYAKTAQDQGKDIADLKKSTAE
-275 SKARADADKALSD
+275 ITADVANTKGDVAELKINASATAVMASNNKSD
-288 AQAAIKNV
+288 ITQLQVTA
-296 SSNVDAVWKNI
+296 SNASIDLQNAKSDI
-307 ASVEGQVNSVQT
+307 ASVNAT
-319 ANEAVAK
+319 ADK
-326 QLKAD
+326 
-331 LSSAKEKILTANDNL
+331 
-346 TKAQAAIEDNKKAIA
+346 
-361 ANVSSINA
+361 INA
-369 TIAQHKKDI
+369 SIKD
-378 EAAQAANAQTA
+378 Q
-389 NELAS
+389 
-394 YTKQAE
+394 
-400 AQEKTIKALQSD
+400 
-412 DDSTKLTIADIK
+412 
-424 GNVTQVQD
+424 
-432 SVTGLTASLK
+432 
-442 DTNNNV
+442 
-448 ATVKA
+448 
-453 QADSLSSTL
+453 
-462 TTQGKSVSQ
+462 
-471 LLQTVTSL
+471 
-479 TSSLKDADGR
+479 DGR
-489 LSTVEQTAKSQTTTI
+489 ISTVEQTT
-504 SGLKDNFTQVKQ
+504 
-516 EADKLTD
+516 
-523 TLKDTQGNIAQ
+523 
-534 VQATAKGLS
+534 KG
-543 EQIESAQGDISNL
+543 
-556 TKTATS
+556 
-562 IQASLTDHS
+562 
-571 KRIASV
+571 
-577 EARADKL
+577 
-584 ESDMKD
+584 
-590 AQGNIT
+590 
-596 TAMQTASEASVI
+596 
-608 ASDAKSNAATA
+608 
-619 VVTANGVKAVAQ
+619 
-631 DANSTATEAKV
+631 
-642 TASEASVIASNAKS
+642 
-656 DVLTVATTASDAKML
+656 
-671 ATNANSQAME
+671 
-681 ANATASNVSINLSE
+681 
-695 IEKTAN
+695 
-701 NAASQ
+701 
-706 ASVATSKADSNAKQI
+706 
-721 SNVADTVTTLQ
+721 
-732 TSIQATQKEL
+732 IQATIGNQ
-742 SGKVDQATIDSTNKR
+742 QN
-757 LEDIN
+757 DIN
-762 AQVSVVAGEVRS
+762 TIKQDATGMKETIINNQKQLTEINTSVDGLSTKVAGAV
-774 KAEQTTVS
+774 
-782 GISTDL
+782 G
-788 NDLKAKAESIEK
+788 K
-800 DDIDFNDCKS
+800 DF
-810 QMNIFSKGP
+810 
-819 KNAPNDNYW
+819 
-828 WYLRVEPGTEG
+828 
-839 RVTQYAVSDRDNHH
+839 
-853 YTRQFILTSWT
+853 
-864 PWKETADSNDVAN
+864 
-877 LQAQV
+877 
-882 DKHSTE
+882 
-888 ISNNTKEI
+888 
-896 QLKADSQTVN
+896 
-906 EINQTVQ
+906 
-913 QQQAQQKVLADQITS
+913 
-928 KVSSADVEKLV
+928 
-939 DGKGFAT
+939 
-946 KDLVESS
+946 VESS
-953 ITQAS
+953 IKQAND
-958 GKINETI
+958 KINESI
-965 TNLQG
+965 TSING
-970 NLQNITADLTGLQST
+970 NIQNITADLNGVQAT
-985 VKDKADQ
+985 VKNKADV
-992 SQITQLTNIVQS
+992 SQITQLTNLIS
-1004 KVSSKDYQTTISQL
+1004 TKVNQDDYKSAITQL
-1018 TNDINAKVA
+1018 GDDINARVQ
-1027 KGDLISQINI
+1027 KGDLISQINL
-1037 EAGQTLIQSK
+1037 EAGQTLIESK

-1120 SNDSSANS
+1120 STDSSAS
-1128 SQTDNNA
+1128 SNQIDNNA

-1150 QPDDSGGLSSNGNIP
+1150 QPDDSGGSSSNGNIP

-1174 DTYTTSASYRMRLTA
+1174 DTYTKSASYRMRLTA

-1196 RVHYKNDRDG
+1196 RVHYKNDRNG

-1255 LALGSGKKT
+1255 LALGNGKKT
-1264 NEKGTTFHNLDVI
+1264 NEKGTTLHHLDVI

-1365 NSYGG
+1365 NNYGG

>member
-1 MQTMILTSQ
+1 MILTSQ
-10 DQLKNLDNVGAVLIY
+10 DQLKNLDNVGAVLVY

-38 TSNDL
+38 LSNDL
-43 VVNCIVDDDP
+43 VVNCIVDEDP

-105 KSDYTQDDFKAFS
+105 QSDYTQDDFKAFS

-236 NESLKSAVATANSA
+236 NESLKSAVATATSA

-263 NSDAINAMKSAE
+263 NSDAIKAMQSAASEAKSDAQNATNIANAMKSSVTDQLKNLDSTSKELDNARSEMTQYAKTAQDQGKDIADLNKSTAE
-275 SKARADADKALSD
+275 ITADVANTKGDVAELKINASATAVMASNNKSD
-288 AQAAIKNV
+288 ITQLQVTA
-296 SSNVDAVWKNI
+296 SNASIDLQNAKSDI
-307 ASVEGQVNSVQT
+307 ASVNAT
-319 ANEAVAK
+319 ADK
-326 QLKAD
+326 
-331 LSSAKEKILTANDNL
+331 
-346 TKAQAAIEDNKKAIA
+346 
-361 ANVSSINA
+361 INA
-369 TIAQHKKDI
+369 SIKD
-378 EAAQAANAQTA
+378 Q
-389 NELAS
+389 
-394 YTKQAE
+394 
-400 AQEKTIKALQSD
+400 
-412 DDSTKLTIADIK
+412 
-424 GNVTQVQD
+424 
-432 SVTGLTASLK
+432 
-442 DTNNNV
+442 
-448 ATVKA
+448 
-453 QADSLSSTL
+453 
-462 TTQGKSVSQ
+462 
-471 LLQTVTSL
+471 
-479 TSSLKDADGR
+479 DGR
-489 LSTVEQTAKSQTTTI
+489 ISTVEQTAK
-504 SGLKDNFTQVKQ
+504 G
-516 EADKLTD
+516 
-523 TLKDTQGNIAQ
+523 
-534 VQATAKGLS
+534 
-543 EQIESAQGDISNL
+543 
-556 TKTATS
+556 
-562 IQASLTDHS
+562 
-571 KRIASV
+571 
-577 EARADKL
+577 
-584 ESDMKD
+584 
-590 AQGNIT
+590 
-596 TAMQTASEASVI
+596 
-608 ASDAKSNAATA
+608 
-619 VVTANGVKAVAQ
+619 
-631 DANSTATEAKV
+631 
-642 TASEASVIASNAKS
+642 
-656 DVLTVATTASDAKML
+656 
-671 ATNANSQAME
+671 
-681 ANATASNVSINLSE
+681 
-695 IEKTAN
+695 
-701 NAASQ
+701 
-706 ASVATSKADSNAKQI
+706 
-721 SNVADTVTTLQ
+721 
-732 TSIQATQKEL
+732 IQATIGNQ
-742 SGKVDQATIDSTNKR
+742 QN
-757 LEDIN
+757 DIN
-762 AQVSVVAGEVRS
+762 TIKQDATGMKETITNNQKQLTEINTSVDGLSTKVAGAV
-774 KAEQTTVS
+774 
-782 GISTDL
+782 G
-788 NDLKAKAESIEK
+788 K
-800 DDIDFNDCKS
+800 DF
-810 QMNIFSKGP
+810 
-819 KNAPNDNYW
+819 
-828 WYLRVEPGTEG
+828 
-839 RVTQYAVSDRDNHH
+839 
-853 YTRQFILTSWT
+853 
-864 PWKETADSNDVAN
+864 
-877 LQAQV
+877 
-882 DKHSTE
+882 
-888 ISNNTKEI
+888 
-896 QLKADSQTVN
+896 
-906 EINQTVQ
+906 
-913 QQQAQQKVLADQITS
+913 
-928 KVSSADVEKLV
+928 
-939 DGKGFAT
+939 
-946 KDLVESS
+946 VESS
-953 ITQAS
+953 IKQAND
-958 GKINETI
+958 KINESI
-965 TNLQG
+965 TSING
-970 NLQNITADLTGLQST
+970 NIQNITADLNGVQAT
-985 VKDKADQ
+985 VKDKADV
-992 SQITQLTNIVQS
+992 SQITQLTNLIS
-1004 KVSSKDYQTTISQL
+1004 TKVNQDDYKSAITQL
-1018 TNDINAKVA
+1018 GDDINARVQ
-1027 KGDLISQINI
+1027 KGDLISQINL
-1037 EAGQTLIQSK
+1037 EAGQTLIESK

-1120 SNDSSANS
+1120 STDSSAS
-1128 SQTDNNA
+1128 SNQTDNNA

-1150 QPDDSGGLSSNGNIP
+1150 QPDDSGGSSSNGNIP

-1174 DTYTTSASYRMRLTA
+1174 DTYTKSASYRMRLTA

-1255 LALGSGKKT
+1255 LALGNGKKT

-1303 DHSIQAVWVSWSNWD
+1303 DHGIRTAWVSWSGWD

-1365 NSYGG
+1365 NNYGG

>member
-1 MQTMILTSQ
+1 MILTSQ
-10 DQLKNLDNVGAVLIY
+10 DQLKNLDNVGAVLVY

-38 TSNDL
+38 LSNDL
-43 VVNCIVDDDP
+43 VVNCIVDEDP

-212 LKPQQAAQIG
+212 LKPQQTAQIG

-236 NESLKSAVATANSA
+236 NESLKSAVSNASEAVKRADSA
-250 VNAANQAVNDSKV
+250 VANSKV
-263 NSDAINAMKSAE
+263 NSDAIKAMQSAASEAKSDAQNATNIANAMKSSVTDQLKNLDSTSKELDNARSEITQYAKTAQDQGKDIADLKKSTAE
-275 SKARADADKALSD
+275 ITADVANTKGDVAELKINASATAVMASNNKSD
-288 AQAAIKNV
+288 ITQLQVTA
-296 SSNVDAVWKNI
+296 SNASIDLQNAKSDI
-307 ASVEGQVNSVQT
+307 ASVNAT
-319 ANEAVAK
+319 ADK
-326 QLKAD
+326 
-331 LSSAKEKILTANDNL
+331 
-346 TKAQAAIEDNKKAIA
+346 
-361 ANVSSINA
+361 INA
-369 TIAQHKKDI
+369 SIKD
-378 EAAQAANAQTA
+378 Q
-389 NELAS
+389 
-394 YTKQAE
+394 
-400 AQEKTIKALQSD
+400 
-412 DDSTKLTIADIK
+412 
-424 GNVTQVQD
+424 
-432 SVTGLTASLK
+432 
-442 DTNNNV
+442 
-448 ATVKA
+448 
-453 QADSLSSTL
+453 
-462 TTQGKSVSQ
+462 
-471 LLQTVTSL
+471 
-479 TSSLKDADGR
+479 DGR
-489 LSTVEQTAKSQTTTI
+489 ISTVEQTAK
-504 SGLKDNFTQVKQ
+504 G
-516 EADKLTD
+516 
-523 TLKDTQGNIAQ
+523 
-534 VQATAKGLS
+534 
-543 EQIESAQGDISNL
+543 
-556 TKTATS
+556 
-562 IQASLTDHS
+562 
-571 KRIASV
+571 
-577 EARADKL
+577 
-584 ESDMKD
+584 
-590 AQGNIT
+590 
-596 TAMQTASEASVI
+596 
-608 ASDAKSNAATA
+608 
-619 VVTANGVKAVAQ
+619 
-631 DANSTATEAKV
+631 
-642 TASEASVIASNAKS
+642 
-656 DVLTVATTASDAKML
+656 
-671 ATNANSQAME
+671 
-681 ANATASNVSINLSE
+681 
-695 IEKTAN
+695 
-701 NAASQ
+701 
-706 ASVATSKADSNAKQI
+706 
-721 SNVADTVTTLQ
+721 
-732 TSIQATQKEL
+732 IQATIGNQ
-742 SGKVDQATIDSTNKR
+742 QN
-757 LEDIN
+757 DIN
-762 AQVSVVAGEVRS
+762 TIKQDATGMKETITNNQKQLTEINTSVDGLSTKVAGAV
-774 KAEQTTVS
+774 
-782 GISTDL
+782 G
-788 NDLKAKAESIEK
+788 K
-800 DDIDFNDCKS
+800 DF
-810 QMNIFSKGP
+810 
-819 KNAPNDNYW
+819 
-828 WYLRVEPGTEG
+828 
-839 RVTQYAVSDRDNHH
+839 
-853 YTRQFILTSWT
+853 
-864 PWKETADSNDVAN
+864 
-877 LQAQV
+877 
-882 DKHSTE
+882 
-888 ISNNTKEI
+888 
-896 QLKADSQTVN
+896 
-906 EINQTVQ
+906 
-913 QQQAQQKVLADQITS
+913 
-928 KVSSADVEKLV
+928 
-939 DGKGFAT
+939 
-946 KDLVESS
+946 VESS
-953 ITQAS
+953 IKQAND
-958 GKINETI
+958 KINESI
-965 TNLQG
+965 TSING
-970 NLQNITADLTGLQST
+970 NIQNITADLDGVQAT
-985 VKDKADQ
+985 VKNKADV
-992 SQITQLTNIVQS
+992 SQITQLTNLIS
-1004 KVSSKDYQTTISQL
+1004 TKVNQDDYKSAITQL
-1018 TNDINAKVA
+1018 GDDINARVQ
-1027 KGDLISQINI
+1027 KGDLISQINL
-1037 EAGQTLIQSK
+1037 EAGQTLIESK

-1107 SSIDRKEPDSSAN
+1107 SSIDRKDPDSSAN
-1120 SNDSSANS
+1120 STGSSAS
-1128 SQTDNNA
+1128 SNQTDNNA

-1150 QPDDSGGLSSNGNIP
+1150 QPDDSGGSSSNWNIP

-1255 LALGSGKKT
+1255 LALGNGKKT
-1264 NEKGTTFHNLDVI
+1264 NEKGTTLHHLDVI

-1318 GGEKYPALVQ
+1318 GGERYPAIVQ
-1328 DGANWGG
+1328 DGINWGG

-1341 GRVTLFDANGRYYTP
+1341 GRVTLFDADGRYYTP

-1365 NSYGG
+1365 NNYGG

>member
-1 MQTMILTSQ
+1 MILTSQ
-10 DQLKNLDNVGAVLIY
+10 DQLKNLDNVGAVLVY

-38 TSNDL
+38 LSNDL
-43 VVNCIVDDDP
+43 VVNCIVDEDP

-212 LKPQQAAQIG
+212 LKPQQTAQIG

-236 NESLKSAVATANSA
+236 NESLKSAVSNASEAVKRADSA
-250 VNAANQAVNDSKV
+250 VANSKV
-263 NSDAINAMKSAE
+263 NSDAIKAMQSAASEAKSDAQNATNIANAMKSIVTDQLKNLDSTSKELDNARSEMTQYAKTAQDQGKDIADLKKSTAE
-275 SKARADADKALSD
+275 ITADVANTKGDVAELKINASATAVMASNNKSD
-288 AQAAIKNV
+288 ITQLQVTA
-296 SSNVDAVWKNI
+296 SNASIDLQNAKSDI
-307 ASVEGQVNSVQT
+307 ASVNAT
-319 ANEAVAK
+319 ADK
-326 QLKAD
+326 
-331 LSSAKEKILTANDNL
+331 
-346 TKAQAAIEDNKKAIA
+346 
-361 ANVSSINA
+361 INA
-369 TIAQHKKDI
+369 SIKD
-378 EAAQAANAQTA
+378 Q
-389 NELAS
+389 
-394 YTKQAE
+394 
-400 AQEKTIKALQSD
+400 
-412 DDSTKLTIADIK
+412 
-424 GNVTQVQD
+424 
-432 SVTGLTASLK
+432 
-442 DTNNNV
+442 
-448 ATVKA
+448 
-453 QADSLSSTL
+453 
-462 TTQGKSVSQ
+462 
-471 LLQTVTSL
+471 
-479 TSSLKDADGR
+479 DGR
-489 LSTVEQTAKSQTTTI
+489 ISTVEQTAK
-504 SGLKDNFTQVKQ
+504 G
-516 EADKLTD
+516 
-523 TLKDTQGNIAQ
+523 
-534 VQATAKGLS
+534 
-543 EQIESAQGDISNL
+543 
-556 TKTATS
+556 
-562 IQASLTDHS
+562 
-571 KRIASV
+571 
-577 EARADKL
+577 
-584 ESDMKD
+584 
-590 AQGNIT
+590 
-596 TAMQTASEASVI
+596 
-608 ASDAKSNAATA
+608 
-619 VVTANGVKAVAQ
+619 
-631 DANSTATEAKV
+631 
-642 TASEASVIASNAKS
+642 
-656 DVLTVATTASDAKML
+656 
-671 ATNANSQAME
+671 
-681 ANATASNVSINLSE
+681 
-695 IEKTAN
+695 
-701 NAASQ
+701 
-706 ASVATSKADSNAKQI
+706 
-721 SNVADTVTTLQ
+721 
-732 TSIQATQKEL
+732 IQATIGNQ
-742 SGKVDQATIDSTNKR
+742 QN
-757 LEDIN
+757 DIN
-762 AQVSVVAGEVRS
+762 TIKQDATGMKETITNNQKQLTEINTSVDGLSTKVAGAV
-774 KAEQTTVS
+774 
-782 GISTDL
+782 G
-788 NDLKAKAESIEK
+788 K
-800 DDIDFNDCKS
+800 DF
-810 QMNIFSKGP
+810 
-819 KNAPNDNYW
+819 
-828 WYLRVEPGTEG
+828 
-839 RVTQYAVSDRDNHH
+839 
-853 YTRQFILTSWT
+853 
-864 PWKETADSNDVAN
+864 
-877 LQAQV
+877 
-882 DKHSTE
+882 
-888 ISNNTKEI
+888 
-896 QLKADSQTVN
+896 
-906 EINQTVQ
+906 
-913 QQQAQQKVLADQITS
+913 
-928 KVSSADVEKLV
+928 
-939 DGKGFAT
+939 
-946 KDLVESS
+946 VESS
-953 ITQAS
+953 IKQAND
-958 GKINETI
+958 KINESI
-965 TNLQG
+965 TSING
-970 NLQNITADLTGLQST
+970 NIQNITADLNGVQAT
-985 VKDKADQ
+985 VKNKADV
-992 SQITQLTNIVQS
+992 SQITQLTNLIS
-1004 KVSSKDYQTTISQL
+1004 TKVNQDDYKSAITQL
-1018 TNDINAKVA
+1018 GDDINARVQ
-1027 KGDLISQINI
+1027 KGDLISQINL
-1037 EAGQTLIQSK
+1037 EAGQTLIESK

-1120 SNDSSANS
+1120 STDSSAS
-1128 SQTDNNA
+1128 SNQTDNNA

-1150 QPDDSGGLSSNGNIP
+1150 QPDDSGGSSSNGNIP

-1174 DTYTTSASYRMRLTA
+1174 DTYTKSASYRMRLTA

-1255 LALGSGKKT
+1255 LALGNGKKT

-1328 DGANWGG
+1328 DGSNWGG

-1365 NSYGG
+1365 NNYGG